1 MNKPIFAT
9 LRRALAL
16 LLPAVLVFSMSLAAS
31 AVLPKR
37 AVDYQEDFTDA
48 GYADGT
54 LIDNSALPL
63 HEFWVVD
70 QFANYNAAPCS
81 YFETD
86 GDRTVLHIQSYVGV
100 LSASE
105 MFDSYDYSV
114 TMRLPKGHTGGVS
127 VTARHASGS
136 VHGSLYE
143 ADYYRE
149 NGGSGANDRPGFL
162 HDYSGLAVY
171 PTAKT
176 NSAGNT
182 LFTVGVKCFTDTGKQ
197 RTYNQYFDVY
207 LDVNTTEYFTIS
219 FEDKDQIITIK
230 VNDSVIC
237 TAEMSDPG
245 TFDDPTDGN
254 VYYRHAVLKDAD
266 GKVVLDITD
275 AKLAVN
281 ARLAIAARSSQC
293 YISHISAYSEND
305 VKIETEDSFVET
317 TAGETSEVTE
327 PAGQPDETI
336 PAETETNMETE
347 VVTEDVTVIETDP
360 ISTSEPE
367 ATADPVESQP
377 EHTSPAETDLSE
389 KAEAE
394 NRNDAILFVLFG
406 VLEILLMVCLIILL
420 LKRKQSGS

>member
-1 MNKPIFAT
+1 MHMKKPISHT
-9 LRRALAL
+9 LRRGFAIL
-16 LLPAVLVFSMSLAAS
+16 LTAVLLFSMSLSVS
-31 AVLPKR
+31 ALLPKR
-37 AVDYQEDFTDA
+37 AVDYREDFKDGA
-48 GYADGT
+48 YAEGT
-54 LIDNSALPL
+54 LIDNTVLPL

-86 GDRTVLHIQSYVGV
+86 GDRMVLHIQSYVGI

-114 TMRLPKGHTGGVS
+114 TMRLPKGHTGGIA

-171 PTAKT
+171 PTAKI
-176 NSAGNT
+176 NSAGKT
-182 LFTVGVKCFTDTGKQ
+182 LFTVGIKCFTDTGKQ

-207 LDVNTTEYFTIS
+207 LDVDTTEYFTVS
-219 FEDKDQIITIK
+219 FEDKDQTVTVK
-230 VNDSVIC
+230 VNGSVIC
-237 TAEMSDPG
+237 TVEMSDPG

-254 VYYRHAVLKDAD
+254 AYYRHAVLKDAD
-266 GKVVLDITD
+266 GKVALDITD

-293 YISHISAYSEND
+293 YISDISAYSEND
-305 VKIETEDSFVET
+305 VKVET
-317 TAGETSEVTE
+317 QAPAEDTETAEPPEVTE
-327 PAGQPDETI
+327 PADTTEESETV
-336 PAETETNMETE
+336 PEESSGTEGTTAETDTE
-347 VVTEDVTVIETDP
+347 EGTTLDTE
-360 ISTSEPE
+360 
-367 ATADPVESQP
+367 AM
-377 EHTSPAETDLSE
+377 SPAESSTESSE
-389 KAEAE
+389 GDSDGRTA
-394 NRNDAILFVLFG
+394 DVVLFVVFG
-406 VLEILLMVCLIILL
+406 ALEVILVIVLAVVIA
-420 LKRKQSGS
+420 KRKRSAA

>member
-1 MNKPIFAT
+1 MKKPIFDT
-9 LRRALAL
+9 LRRVLAIL
-16 LLPAVLVFSMSLAAS
+16 LVAVLLFSMSLSVS
-31 AVLPKR
+31 ALLPKR
-37 AVDYQEDFTDA
+37 AVDYREDFTDA
-48 GYADGT
+48 SYADGT

-70 QFANYNAAPCS
+70 QFANYTAAPCS

-86 GDRTVLHIQSYVGV
+86 GDRTVLHIQSYVGI

-127 VTARHASGS
+127 ITARHASGS

-176 NSAGNT
+176 NSAGKT
-182 LFTVGVKCFTDTGKQ
+182 LFTVGIKCFTDTGKQ

-207 LDVNTTEYFTIS
+207 LDVDTTEYFTVS
-219 FEDKDQIITIK
+219 FEDKDQTVTVK
-230 VNDSVIC
+230 VNDRVIC
-237 TAEMSDPG
+237 TVEMSDPG

-254 VYYRHAVLKDAD
+254 DYYRHVVLKDAD
-266 GKVVLDITD
+266 GQIALDITD

-293 YISHISAYSEND
+293 YISDISAYSEND
-305 VKIETEDSFVET
+305 VKVET
-317 TAGETSEVTE
+317 QAPAEDTDPSEPPEVTE
-327 PAGQPDETI
+327 PADTDEES
-336 PAETETNMETE
+336 ETVSGESGA
-347 VVTEDVTVIETDP
+347 TEDTT
-360 ISTSEPE
+360 
-367 ATADPVESQP
+367 
-377 EHTSPAETDLSE
+377 AETDTEEGTAPDTESVSSTE
-389 KAEAE
+389 TDTEDAEG
-394 NRNDAILFVLFG
+394 DSDDGTVD
-406 VLEILLMVCLIILL
+406 VILLVIFGALEVILVIVVVMLIA
-420 LKRKQSGS
+420 KRKRSVA

>member
-1 MNKPIFAT
+1 MKKPISHT
-9 LRRALAL
+9 LRRGFAILLIGVLLFSLSLSVSAL
-16 LLPAVLVFSMSLAAS
+16 
-31 AVLPKR
+31 LPKR
-37 AVDYQEDFTDA
+37 AVDYQEDFKDEA
-48 GYADGT
+48 YADGM
-54 LIDNSALPL
+54 LIDNTALPL

-86 GDRTVLHIQSYVGV
+86 GDRMVLHIQSYVGI

-114 TMRLPKGHTGGVS
+114 TMRLPQGHTGGVS

-176 NSAGNT
+176 NSAGKT

-207 LDVNTTEYFTIS
+207 LDVNTTEYFTVS
-219 FEDKDQIITIK
+219 FEDKDQTVTVK
-230 VNDSVIC
+230 VNGSVIC
-237 TAEMSDPG
+237 TVEMSDSG
-245 TFDDPTDGN
+245 TFDDPTDSN
-254 VYYRHAVLKDAD
+254 TYYRHAVLKDAD
-266 GKVVLDITD
+266 GKVALDITD

-293 YISHISAYSEND
+293 YISDISAYSEND
-305 VKIETEDSFVET
+305 VKVETQAPTEDTET
-317 TAGETSEVTE
+317 AEPPEVTDSVDTGE
-327 PAGQPDETI
+327 ESETI
-336 PAETETNMETE
+336 PETSGDAEDTTDEIDTEEGTTSDTEIVSSTETDAENA
-347 VVTEDVTVIETDP
+347 VGDADNG
-360 ISTSEPE
+360 
-367 ATADPVESQP
+367 TADV
-377 EHTSPAETDLSE
+377 
-389 KAEAE
+389 
-394 NRNDAILFVLFG
+394 ILFVVFG
-406 VLEILLMVCLIILL
+406 LLEVILVIVLVMVIANR
-420 LKRKQSGS
+420 KRSAV